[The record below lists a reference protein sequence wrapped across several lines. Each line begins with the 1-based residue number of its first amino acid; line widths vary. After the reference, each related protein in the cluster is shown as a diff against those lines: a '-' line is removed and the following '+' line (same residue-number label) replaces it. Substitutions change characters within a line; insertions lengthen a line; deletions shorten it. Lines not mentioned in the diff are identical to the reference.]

1 VLRTFTHNFGNNYR
15 IFREILGT
23 MLRDLAF
30 KTSIIVEPD
39 ATTDSIAREIF
50 TVLMEP
56 CKFGKQERLYQME
69 KTVNTPPDSLT
80 TDLASFFAGTIA
92 VEIS

>member
-30 KTSIIVEPD
+30 KTSIIVELD

-50 TVLMEP
+50 IVLTERR
-56 CKFGKQERLYQME
+56 KIGKSQRLYLMA

-80 TDLASFFAGTIA
+80 TDSATYSAETIA